1 MGSIVTHGAA
11 YAVED
16 SRCLLCSPIR
26 RDIFTRYHLGTGE
39 GATETV
45 PRGSDG
51 WRLFAPELRR
61 EQVLGV
67 PAAPSLVLG
76 SIALL
81 AAIGD
86 LRWIRAGGAKALRGV
101 PRISRHLWRMCL
113 ALIVASLSIGQVKA
127 VIAKLIRRPLVMG
140 LPLVVLAALLYWLW
154 RVRLRRS
161 FRGVVVHGSPETP
174 TMVEPVTLER

>member
-45 PRGSDG
+45 PRDSDG

-76 SIALL
+76 SIAPVALRPAALGPRGAALRAL
-81 AAIGD
+81 ARSPAEEFPRRRCARKSGD
-86 LRWIRAGGAKALRGV
+86 PDDGRAGHARTVGR
-101 PRISRHLWRMCL
+101 
-113 ALIVASLSIGQVKA
+113 AS
-127 VIAKLIRRPLVMG
+127 
-140 LPLVVLAALLYWLW
+140 
-154 RVRLRRS
+154 
-161 FRGVVVHGSPETP
+161 P
-174 TMVEPVTLER
+174 T

>member
-11 YAVED
+11 HAVED

-86 LRWIRAGGAKALRGV
+86 LRWIRAASQPAPLAHV
-101 PRISRHLWRMCL
+101 PRADRRLAVDWPGQSRHRE
-113 ALIVASLSIGQVKA
+113 ADPEA
-127 VIAKLIRRPLVMG
+127 VGHGPAARGARG
-140 LPLVVLAALLYWLW
+140 AALLALA
-154 RVRLRRS
+154 RSPAEEFPRRRCARKS
-161 FRGVVVHGSPETP
+161 GDPDDGRAGHARTVGRASPT
-174 TMVEPVTLER
+174 